1 MENIFIKTKKC
12 HHYHNMQAIRKTFF
26 QNIGYITDKSF
37 EEKQGSGA
45 EDSVGPHSGRPVLL
59 WSTMK
64 MWIV

>member
-1 MENIFIKTKKC
+1 
-12 HHYHNMQAIRKTFF
+12 MQAIRKTFF

-45 EDSVGPHSGRPVLL
+45 EDSFGPHSGRPVLL

-64 MWIV
+64 IWIAYFHF